1 MWIQKSGSGGTLYP
15 FTRSYQFFDVHF
27 LLLSIVLISP
37 VAKSSL
43 NLMEGR
49 SEVGFCIFAQARQ
62 YSTTREADLVVIGSG
77 PGGYVGAIK
86 AVHSHLSA
94 PFSLSAAKL
103 SF

>member
-1 MWIQKSGSGGTLYP
+1 VAEPL
-15 FTRSYQFFDVHF
+15 QFFSYTRRYWILTVHF
-27 LLLSIVLISP
+27 LLLSVSLISP
-37 VAKSSL
+37 VANPSL
-43 NLMEGR
+43 NLTE
-49 SEVGFCIFAQARQ
+49 EDLKLGFCIFAQARQ

-94 PFSLSAAKL
+94 TFSLSAAKL